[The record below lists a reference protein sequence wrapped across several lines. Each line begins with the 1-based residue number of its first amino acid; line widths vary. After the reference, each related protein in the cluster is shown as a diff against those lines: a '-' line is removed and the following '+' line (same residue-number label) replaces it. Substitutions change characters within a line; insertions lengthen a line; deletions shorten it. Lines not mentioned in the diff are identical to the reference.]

1 MLVLILTLGAAVQ
14 DTARLTLAGAVVRA
28 LATSPTLEAARQSRA
43 GALGAVREARAQ
55 WFPQVGVEGT
65 AFRYEEPMV
74 VAPIHGFTPGLLPQ
88 FDETLIQGSAGL
100 SWTLFDG
107 GIRRGRNAQA
117 EALRDASTARMDG
130 AAQALVAA
138 VVRTWAEVQARREA
152 VAAEVRRGSSLRAEA
167 ERVAR
172 FLAEGRA
179 APLEQL
185 RVNAAL
191 AGAEADRAAAEA
203 AVSVSEAALARLV
216 GLPVTS
222 VQAERLEPIAPAD
235 PGFPGRDSLLA
246 LARAQSPTLQA
257 AVSQAGAARG
267 ARRAAEGARFPSL
280 RLEGRVVTYGSGAG
294 DYSTEWQTGVRVS
307 FPVYTGGSRGAVI
320 DQARA
325 AAAEADARV
334 AEAELALGNR
344 IDQVLARLS
353 ESGRRETA
361 LEAAVTQLTEAQ
373 RVEALALGQGAG
385 TQSDFLRAEAELA
398 RARAGLAEAR
408 AARIAASVDLA
419 QLTGRLSPATLA
431 GIVVTQP

>member
-1 MLVLILTLGAAVQ
+1 MLVLLLTLGAAVQ
-14 DTARLTLAGAVVRA
+14 DTARLTLADAVVRA

-43 GALGAVREARAQ
+43 GAQGAVREARAQ

-88 FDETLIQGSAGL
+88 FDETLVQGSAGL

-117 EALRDASTARMDG
+117 QALRDASTARLDG

-152 VAAEVRRGSSLRAEA
+152 VDAEAARQTSLRAEA
-167 ERVAR
+167 DRVAR

-185 RVNAAL
+185 RANAAV
-191 AGAEADRAAAEA
+191 AGAEADGAAAEA
-203 AVSVSEAALARLV
+203 ALEVSEAALARLV
-216 GLPVTS
+216 GLPVAA
-222 VQAERLEPIAPAD
+222 VRGGRLESVTPVD
-235 PGFPGRDSLLA
+235 PGFPGRDSLMS
-246 LARAQSPTLQA
+246 LARAGSPTLQA
-257 AVSQAGAARG
+257 AAFQAEAARG
-267 ARRAAEGARFPSL
+267 VLRAAEGARLPSL
-280 RLEGRVVTYGSGAG
+280 RLEGRLVTYGSGAG
-294 DYSTEWQTGVRVS
+294 DYSTEWQSGVRLS

-344 IDQVLARLS
+344 IDQVLALLT

-361 LEAAVTQLTEAQ
+361 LAAAVTQLTEAQ
-373 RVEALALGQGAG
+373 RVESLALAQGAG

-408 AARIAASVDLA
+408 AARIAAAAELA
-419 QLTGRLSPATLA
+419 QLTGLLTPAMLSRVAATE
-431 GIVVTQP
+431 P